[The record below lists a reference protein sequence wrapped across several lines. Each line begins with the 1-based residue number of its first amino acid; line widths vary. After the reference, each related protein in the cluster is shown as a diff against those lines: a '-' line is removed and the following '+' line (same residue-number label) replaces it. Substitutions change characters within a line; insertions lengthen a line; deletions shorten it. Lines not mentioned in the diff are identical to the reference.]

1 VVSRSS
7 AGAAASSS
15 GFAVR
20 QGRGE
25 VVHGA
30 VPEDANC
37 EAHGRAPG
45 TASFEDIAWHRYEAH
60 GRALGIIAV
69 TDIVFWKMEKE
80 KRARKPRI

>member
-15 GFAVR
+15 GFAAR

-45 TASFEDIAWHRYEAH
+45 TASFEVV
-60 GRALGIIAV
+60 LGIIAV